1 MKVTKRQLRRIIKEE
16 KQKLQ
21 EKLPAGSPGREQR
34 MKAYVDLIGAV
45 DEYVD
50 RHGLEAAIDALQMQ
64 LGELEDELE
73 RSEMD
78 EEF

>member
-1 MKVTKRQLRRIIKEE
+1 MKITKRQLRRIIKEE

-21 EKLPAGSPGREQR
+21 EALPGREMR
-34 MKAYVDLIGAV
+34 MQAYVDLIGAV

-64 LGELEDELE
+64 MDQLEDELE

>member
-1 MKVTKRQLRRIIKEE
+1 MKITKRQLRRIIKEE

-21 EKLPAGSPGREQR
+21 EERPGREQR
-34 MKAYVDLIGAV
+34 MKAFVKLLGAAEEYTDL
-45 DEYVD
+45 
-50 RHGLEAAIDALQMQ
+50 HGLEDAINQLQIIIDD
-64 LGELEDELE
+64 LKDELD

>member
-21 EKLPAGSPGREQR
+21 EALPGREER

-73 RSEMD
+73 RSEMN

>member
-1 MKVTKRQLRRIIKEE
+1 MKITKRQLRRIIKEE
-16 KQKLQ
+16 KHKLQ
-21 EKLPAGSPGREQR
+21 EALPGREER
-34 MKAYVDLIGAV
+34 MKAYVNLIGAV

-64 LGELEDELE
+64 MDQLEEELE
-73 RSEMD
+73 RSETN

>member
-1 MKVTKRQLRRIIKEE
+1 MKITKRQLRRIIKEE

-50 RHGLEAAIDALQMQ
+50 LHGLEAAIDALKLQ
-64 LGELEDELE
+64 LDELESEFE

>member
-1 MKVTKRQLRRIIKEE
+1 MKITKRQLRRIIKEE

-21 EKLPAGSPGREQR
+21 EERPGREQR
-34 MKAYVDLIGAV
+34 MKAFVDLLGAAE
-45 DEYVD
+45 EYAD
-50 RHGLEAAIDALQMQ
+50 RVGLEDAIDQ
-64 LGELEDELE
+64 LKIILGDFEHELE